1 MKNRNQFSLHRFH
14 NSSFDSMPLLTING
28 SAKEVSSTVL
38 DDLFR
43 ELGLPA
49 ALLLVEYN
57 GRALHRSEWP
67 AVTLSEGDRLEL
79 LSVAAGG

>member
-1 MKNRNQFSLHRFH
+1 MIRRSTFTLFQ
-14 NSSFDSMPLLTING
+14 SMPLLTING

-57 GRALHRSEWP
+57 GRALHRSEWSG
-67 AVTLSEGDRLEL
+67 VLLSEGDRLEL